1 MFSIPMTLRGRDE
14 NGEPFEATG
23 RTITLNHH
31 GARVQVSCP
40 LMPGQTVSLTN
51 QTNGAEAEFRVVG
64 PITPPLELAGE
75 WGVECLRAD
84 TNIWD
89 VAIPT
94 SSETECSEA
103 RILLSCRRCHS
114 MSLQSLSLV
123 EVEVLETAGLLTM
136 PCVRCREST
145 AWGYSQRAFEL
156 ETQTYQ
162 AVVGDDVREFPTL
175 TEERRVSYRK
185 PAQLPIRI
193 RNYYGEIEITQ
204 TENISPEGFCFV
216 SSRRYLV
223 GQGIVV
229 ICPFDAANAKPEIR
243 ARVVRSEQGSLQ
255 AVYIYGVRYE
265 QALY

>member
-1 MFSIPMTLRGRDE
+1 MENAQRRSPRIMFSIPMTLRGRDE

-94 SSETECSEA
+94 SSETSVPKPEFCSPA
-103 RILLSCRRCHS
+103 DAATLCRYN
-114 MSLQSLSLV
+114 
-123 EVEVLETAGLLTM
+123 
-136 PCVRCREST
+136 RCRSSK
-145 AWGYSQRAFEL
+145 WRSW
-156 ETQTYQ
+156 
-162 AVVGDDVREFPTL
+162 
-175 TEERRVSYRK
+175 RRRD
-185 PAQLPIRI
+185 
-193 RNYYGEIEITQ
+193 
-204 TENISPEGFCFV
+204 C
-216 SSRRYLV
+216 
-223 GQGIVV
+223 
-229 ICPFDAANAKPEIR
+229 
-243 ARVVRSEQGSLQ
+243 
-255 AVYIYGVRYE
+255 
-265 QALY
+265 